1 MAHHNAWDLGV
12 KTAATLHVVSS
23 TPSIDLAPDTVYFAW
38 EDDVIADPHAIED
51 GAMAVPDEPG
61 LGVTVEEDAVEAYRI
76 D

>member
-1 MAHHNAWDLGV
+1 MEITGIEAIPIAIGV
-12 KTAATLHVVSS
+12 RSL
-23 TPSIDLAPDTVYFAW
+23 
-38 EDDVIADPHAIED
+38 ED